1 MNPYYWTVYE
11 WETFAI
17 VFGLTMLL
25 LPGWCLMQAVWSVSM
40 HKLKQ
45 GNPITKQRI
54 AFVIAHPDDESM

>member
-40 HKLKQ
+40 HKLK
-45 GNPITKQRI
+45 
-54 AFVIAHPDDESM
+54 